1 MQKIRTM
8 INLPVDIES
17 VKGFLDPDEGE
28 ALYEYAIMAASKAP
42 CFEIGAYCGKSTV
55 YMGSGCRQVNGV
67 LYSLDHHRG
76 SEEHQP
82 GEEYHD
88 MDLMDAESGQFDSF
102 REFRRTLKRADLE
115 ETVIPIVAS
124 STVAARGWATPLSMV
139 FIDGGHSFESAFGDY
154 QLWSKHIIQGGFLVI
169 HDLFPDPA
177 KGGQAPFEVWKKALA
192 SALFEEVTIVKTLG
206 VLQRI

>member
-1 MQKIRTM
+1 M

-28 ALYEYAIMAASKAP
+28 ILYKYAAISASQAP

-55 YMGSGCRQVNGV
+55 YMGSGCRQADGV

-88 MDLMDAESGQFDSF
+88 VDLMDAESGHFDSF
-102 REFRRTLKRADLE
+102 REFRRTLKRAALE
-115 ETVIPIVAS
+115 ETVIPIVTTS
-124 STVAARGWATPLSMV
+124 IIAARGWVTPLSMV
-139 FIDGGHSFESAFGDY
+139 FIDGGHSLESALGDY
-154 QLWSKHIIQGGFLVI
+154 RFWSRHIIQGGFLAI
-169 HDLFPDPA
+169 HDIFPDPA
-177 KGGQAPFEVWKKALA
+177 EGGQAPYEVWKKALA
-192 SALFEEVTIVKTLG
+192 SALFEEVEIVKTLG
-206 VLQRI
+206 VLRRI

>member
-1 MQKIRTM
+1 M

-28 ALYEYAIMAASKAP
+28 ILYEYAAMAAPKAP
-42 CFEIGAYCGKSTV
+42 CFEIGAYCGKSTI

-88 MDLMDAESGQFDSF
+88 IDLMDTESGQFDSF
-102 REFRRTLKRADLE
+102 REFRHTLKRADLE
-115 ETVIPIVAS
+115 ETVIPIVAA

-154 QLWSKHIIQGGFLVI
+154 QLWSKHIIRGGFLAI

-177 KGGQAPFEVWKKALA
+177 EGGQAPFEVWKKALA

-206 VLQRI
+206 ILRRI

>member
-1 MQKIRTM
+1 M

-28 ALYEYAIMAASKAP
+28 ILYEYSAMAAPKAP

-88 MDLMDAESGQFDSF
+88 IDLMDSESGQFDSF
-102 REFRRTLKRADLE
+102 REFRHTLKRADLE
-115 ETVIPIVAS
+115 ETVIPIVAA

-139 FIDGGHSFESAFGDY
+139 FIDGGHSFESAFGDF
-154 QLWSKHIIQGGFLVI
+154 QLWSKHIIQGGFLAI

-177 KGGQAPFEVWKKALA
+177 EGGQAPFEVWKKALA
-192 SALFEEVTIVKTLG
+192 TALFEEVTIVKTLG
-206 VLQRI
+206 ILRRI